1 MGLDGHDRAVSLAAA
16 SEEND
21 MPGRFQ
27 IGPHCGWL
35 SAEFSH
41 AYIFCYDQKIQFPG
55 LMNNF
60 THVNFHLSAVC
71 IHPWR

>member
-41 AYIFCYDQKIQFPG
+41 AYTDVLYSKPCKKEILAKIALHYPEAERE
-55 LMNNF
+55 
-60 THVNFHLSAVC
+60 AV
-71 IHPWR
+71 WE